1 LIVKIKLLLLTI
13 NKPNQIIVIMKY
25 LLFTIALFL
34 CINTKAQELP
44 KKSKIFVRVYNNEGQ
59 KIAKGKILKITDST
73 LVLKKGSRSI
83 TVPSSEISNIKTKRT
98 KGHSVLMGALPGAAL
113 LIISNNVYAAAASI
127 LLTLVGTTAGFIAS
141 LFKKST
147 TYSFTGDIDKWKG
160 FKEDMYNPQK

>member
-1 LIVKIKLLLLTI
+1 
-13 NKPNQIIVIMKY
+13 MKY

-34 CINTKAQELP
+34 CINITAQELP
-44 KKSKIFVRVYNNEGQ
+44 KKSKVFVRVYNNEGQ

-113 LIISNNVYAAAASI
+113 LIISDDAYAVAASI
-127 LLTLVGTTAGFIAS
+127 LLTFVGTTAGIIAS

-147 TYSFTGDIDKWKG
+147 IYSFTGDIDKWKG
-160 FKEDMYNPQK
+160 FKEDMYSPQLY

>member
-1 LIVKIKLLLLTI
+1 
-13 NKPNQIIVIMKY
+13 MKY

-34 CINTKAQELP
+34 CVNITAQELP

-113 LIISNNVYAAAASI
+113 LIISNDGYAAASASGGV
-127 LLTLVGTTAGFIAS
+127 TPYSYFWSNGSTMPFIS
-141 LFKKST
+141 VCM
-147 TYSFTGDIDKWKG
+147 SFI
-160 FKEDMYNPQK
+160 FHNLIQSNY